1 MERDEGK
8 DPISGQPTSG
18 EAQKP
23 HTTGPISTSDG
34 ESGGPQTELVAP
46 LAAPGEGN
54 GQGEDSA
61 YATALA
67 QLDEAAEIMDL
78 DPGIHEILRYPKRS
92 LVVSVPFRM
101 DDGTTKVYQGYRVHH
116 NVTRGPAKGG
126 IRYHPTVNLDE
137 VKALAMWMTWKSA
150 IAGIPFGGAKGG
162 VAVDPRAHSRG
173 ELERMTRRYAS
184 EILPFIGPEK
194 DIPAP
199 DMNTNEEIMA
209 WIMDTYSQN
218 TGYSVP
224 GVVTGK
230 PIAIG
235 GSRGRAGSTSRGVMY
250 TIFSTL
256 RALGLS
262 IDEVTVA
269 IQGYGKVGGH
279 AAQLL
284 HDAGCKVVAVS
295 DVDGGLYRDK
305 GLDPESIN
313 RHKKESGTVRGY
325 DKGESITN
333 EELLEL
339 KVDVLVP
346 AAVEG
351 VITVRNAPKV
361 KARVI
366 CEGANG
372 PVTFEADKV
381 LGEKGV
387 FVVPDI
393 VANSGGVTVSYF
405 EWVQDIQA
413 YFWSD
418 EEVNDRLRLIMEKAF
433 GEVYAMATDRDLTM
447 RQAAHVIGVGR
458 VAEAHELRGLF
469 P

>member
-1 MERDEGK
+1 MTTPGTDGTLGT
-8 DPISGQPTSG
+8 GQ
-18 EAQKP
+18 
-23 HTTGPISTSDG
+23 
-34 ESGGPQTELVAP
+34 
-46 LAAPGEGN
+46 
-54 GQGEDSA
+54 DSA
-61 YATALA
+61 WATALA
-67 QLDEAAEIMDL
+67 QLDEAAELMGL
-78 DPGIHEILRYPKRS
+78 ASGVHQILRAPKRA

-101 DDGTTKVYQGYRVHH
+101 DDGSTRVYQGYRVHH

-126 IRYHPTVNLDE
+126 IRFHPVVGLDE
-137 VKALAMWMTWKSA
+137 VKALAMWMTWKCA
-150 IAGIPFGGAKGG
+150 IANIPFGGAKGG
-162 VAVDPRAHSRG
+162 VAVDVRDHSRA
-173 ELERMTRRYAS
+173 ELERMTRRFAS
-184 EILPFIGPEK
+184 EILPFIGPER

-199 DMNTNEEIMA
+199 DLNTNEEIMA
-209 WIMDTYSQN
+209 WIMDTYSMN
-218 TGYSVP
+218 SGYSVP

-235 GSRGRAGSTSRGVMY
+235 GSKGRGGATSRGVMY

-284 HDAGCKVVAVS
+284 HDAGCRVIAVS
-295 DVDGGLYRDK
+295 DVEGGLYREK
-305 GLDPESIN
+305 GLDPEAIN
-313 RHKKESGTVRGY
+313 RHKQAAGSVKDFPGAEPV
-325 DKGESITN
+325 TN

-339 KVDVLVP
+339 ECDVLVP

-351 VITVRNAPKV
+351 VISVKNADRV
-361 KARVI
+361 KAKIV
-366 CEGANG
+366 CEAANG
-372 PVTFEADKV
+372 PVTFEGDKI
-381 LGEKGV
+381 LKERGV

-393 VANSGGVTVSYF
+393 LANAGGVTVSYF

-418 EEVNDRLRLIMEKAF
+418 EEVNDRLRLIMQRAF
-433 GEVYAMATDRDLTM
+433 DEVYALATEKGLSM
-447 RQAAHVIGVGR
+447 RQAAHWIGVGR
-458 VAEAHELRGLF
+458 VAEAHQMRGLF